1 MLFNYINII
10 IIDNKI
16 KYRVEILL
24 ERKNMK
30 YKKRVNIYFIVLTD
44 HKHRHSII

>member
-10 IIDNKI
+10 IIDNKM

-24 ERKNMK
+24 ERKNVK
-30 YKKRVNIYFIVLTD
+30 YKKRYNHNKHLFHCVN
-44 HKHRHSII
+44 RS